1 MQNKHLLSHVKPGGR
16 TFSVLVTLLVT
27 AMTLLPQSVCGQTT
41 YELTVAGVQVT
52 SDNAA
57 NITGQYLSEGTAVF
71 DASSN
76 TLTLSNVKI
85 GYGGVQS
92 GLENLTIVFNGTNII
107 ESYIGANTA
116 VAGSH
121 NLTLQSGS
129 EGSTMYLANTVGKS
143 IIDGFDNIS
152 MDGLYVSSN
161 DTPFAYDETAK
172 QFKGVQIS
180 GVILQTATITSIP
193 HYSLWVGN
201 TQLNVENKDDVFPND
216 QSLAGKVS
224 FDNSSKILSLQN
236 VDLPYNVFSAL
247 NNLTID
253 VSGNCKVGS
262 GDSATAVRNVH
273 SSSTLT
279 LKSTGT
285 GNQLSFSN
293 NRPIRDFSS
302 ITLTGLYWDDDYT
315 YGPVTF
321 EDWDGEKQ
329 AVVELVGMHLL
340 KSDGSEAAGA
350 IATSAIPYQ
359 LKVAGTK
366 VTSENAA
373 DILVSLGQDYTGM
386 ASFNASTNTLTLN
399 GATIRGTTISN
410 GCIVSGLSS
419 LNIVLKGYNT
429 LDCSQDS
436 CTAIRSVA
444 NAALTITK
452 GEDECSLGFYG
463 SRAIRDFKSVTLSGM
478 VWDRTCAYQ
487 LATINNNGEH
497 TGMMLYDTVGD
508 EIGEINILDAE
519 NLPHPSMYSH
529 YDPEQTATLFGFEAD
544 PSWEIRY
551 SIDYVDE
558 SLEDVTNALYD
569 MQQDEN
575 GVPLQGAATVTAW
588 TVFGNATS
596 DVVKGK
602 LFELSETSLYTV
614 NGAAPLSAP
623 ILRPAIE
630 PEDGIS
636 VSYTGTEQSDVATID
651 PTTGEVT
658 ILGLG
663 NESFSVNIDIEQEN
677 GCTVLNEESL
687 PFEVNVLNSYPL
699 YIGDTQVTEINA
711 EDVLGDG
718 TVSFMKS
725 EGQVAATTYTLT
737 LNGAAITGPVKVGL
751 SNLTFDI
758 QGTNTITTDGTCIQ
772 NVVGSESMP
781 SLTFMS
787 SADVVGSL
795 TLTNTDEEGTNGVIS
810 DSYYGHFTI
819 SEELALILYRY
830 GFYTSYTDYFSAGEV
845 HNAQLVPSYG
855 VQVDDLQVY
864 AGNAADVF
872 GDGTVS
878 FDKEKSILTLNGA
891 NTGALCSSLTELTV
905 ELIGNNTLSAGGSY
919 PVLRSLSGDA
929 VTINV
934 QSTAAV
940 KGTLTM
946 NMPYTQAGNFCED
959 QVTLNIVAPLEVVS
973 GSLTGNDD
981 NNNTVV
987 IGPNYGI
994 TITSAGGSY
1003 PITSD
1008 NRTNVLGDQGAEPT
1022 VQFDGKNTLF
1032 LNNAHL
1038 NGEIIVNSS
1047 AFVEEP
1053 LIIHLKGTNTI
1064 NNETYLVQNAL
1075 ATANIKVKFA
1085 TGELAPGSLTYT
1097 TQMSLKEPIS
1107 AFVGCSV
1114 TYVNGLAPTL
1124 SEGANSGSV
1133 LSISMSLQPIVNHSG
1148 EEKTLDGEGDGLGED
1163 IENKTTDELTA
1174 GVVVN
1179 GILYTLPDANDGYES
1194 PGESGSGKVVAINST
1209 MTEEEINT
1217 IAGQVANG
1225 TQVPG
1230 TPEFAVKFKGVTF
1243 LLPAGAGK
1251 IIVNVRT
1258 NESGKLAVKIGEQSA
1273 VTFEKAKTAFEELVV
1288 PFACSE
1294 PTFVLLC
1301 HDGGGTDSREMDS
1314 RRAPGRKE
1322 TATVEIKGLS
1332 VSASSVVAVPEP
1344 ALSPVLLDKSA
1355 VAKVAGK
1362 HFIKVNNPDVAG
1374 VDADAFEGVKTDDEL
1389 TYVDLTK
1396 TGIKG
1401 ITVDRSTDAF
1411 KNVPEKAFIYLP
1423 AGNKVKT
1430 GTKNVIIGSVCEDM
1444 VMEEAP
1450 YFEMAQDFT
1459 ARNVKQNRDYSKF
1472 VGKNCT
1478 VYLPFAID
1486 AETAASLGTFYELKG
1501 YDGTTVSM
1509 ESVTETKANTPYMF
1523 KPKAADTK
1531 VAAKMVTVEA
1541 TPAAAPVAGNMKFVG
1556 TYEQKDI
1563 VSNTSTQYYC
1573 FMAADG
1579 EMAGKFVH
1587 VTTNA
1592 VTMNPYRAYMVVEG
1606 GASSRELD
1614 LVIDGVSTGIK
1625 NMKVGT
1631 DDNVYYD
1638 LQGRRVL
1645 YPTKGLYIVNG
1656 RKVIIK

>member
-1 MQNKHLLSHVKPGGR
+1 MQNKHLLNHVKPGGR

-27 AMTLLPQSVCGQTT
+27 AMTLLPQSVCGQAT

-201 TQLNVENKDDVFPND
+201 TQLNDENKDDVFPND

-224 FDNSSKILSLQN
+224 FDNSSKTLSLQN

-279 LKSTGT
+279 LKSTGI

-359 LKVAGTK
+359 LKVAETK
-366 VTSENAA
+366 VNSENAA
-373 DILVSLGQDYTGM
+373 
-386 ASFNASTNTLTLN
+386 
-399 GATIRGTTISN
+399 
-410 GCIVSGLSS
+410 
-419 LNIVLKGYNT
+419 
-429 LDCSQDS
+429 
-436 CTAIRSVA
+436 
-444 NAALTITK
+444 
-452 GEDECSLGFYG
+452 
-463 SRAIRDFKSVTLSGM
+463 
-478 VWDRTCAYQ
+478 
-487 LATINNNGEH
+487 
-497 TGMMLYDTVGD
+497 
-508 EIGEINILDAE
+508 
-519 NLPHPSMYSH
+519 
-529 YDPEQTATLFGFEAD
+529 
-544 PSWEIRY
+544 
-551 SIDYVDE
+551 
-558 SLEDVTNALYD
+558 
-569 MQQDEN
+569 
-575 GVPLQGAATVTAW
+575 
-588 TVFGNATS
+588 
-596 DVVKGK
+596 
-602 LFELSETSLYTV
+602 
-614 NGAAPLSAP
+614 
-623 ILRPAIE
+623 
-630 PEDGIS
+630 
-636 VSYTGTEQSDVATID
+636 
-651 PTTGEVT
+651 
-658 ILGLG
+658 
-663 NESFSVNIDIEQEN
+663 
-677 GCTVLNEESL
+677 
-687 PFEVNVLNSYPL
+687 
-699 YIGDTQVTEINA
+699 
-711 EDVLGDG
+711 DVLGDG
-718 TVSFMKS
+718 TVSFN
-725 EGQVAATTYTLT
+725 ADNNTLT
-737 LNGAAITGPVKVGL
+737 LNNLDVTSYDYDVNIQSGLSSLTIHFKGSNSLVSITSSNEDATLTFSGENDAQGNKPVLEFAQSDGYPWNGFSGNPTFEGKLAYFTFDGIGSIKNVPTPYMNVYDGMLEIEVDDPSIESCDYYYSIDYVNGADVAEKQYDVDNPESISGPCVITAHAVYTDEFNNTVESDNVEGILFGLTNTEVTVKVGQ
-751 SNLTFDI
+751 SVDI
-758 QGTNTITTDGTCIQ
+758 PTLVP
-772 NVVGSESMP
+772 VVDGSEDFTVEFSGGDDAMGKATIGNGKITGVSVGNNEPAIFSCNLSSGNNP
-781 SLTFMS
+781 SL
-787 SADVVGSL
+787 
-795 TLTNTDEEGTNGVIS
+795 
-810 DSYYGHFTI
+810 Y
-819 SEELALILYRY
+819 ILNN
-830 GFYTSYTDYFSAGEV
+830 DWM
-845 HNAQLVPSYG
+845 L
-855 VQVDDLQVY
+855 DDLYVY
-864 AGNAADVF
+864 VENPIAYGLSV
-872 GDGTVS
+872 
-878 FDKEKSILTLNGA
+878 NGISV
-891 NTGALCSSLTELTV
+891 N
-905 ELIGNNTLSAGGSY
+905 
-919 PVLRSLSGDA
+919 
-929 VTINV
+929 
-934 QSTAAV
+934 
-940 KGTLTM
+940 
-946 NMPYTQAGNFCED
+946 
-959 QVTLNIVAPLEVVS
+959 EV
-973 GSLTGNDD
+973 
-981 NNNTVV
+981 
-987 IGPNYGI
+987 
-994 TITSAGGSY
+994 
-1003 PITSD
+1003 

-1032 LNNAHL
+1032 LNNAT
-1038 NGEIIVNSS
+1038 EISGIELTGTMANLTV
-1047 AFVEEP
+1047 
-1053 LIIHLKGTNTI
+1053 HLKGTNTMYGSYI
-1064 NNETYLVQNAL
+1064 VNGNGQLEAISEVSFTTNVNE
-1075 ATANIKVKFA
+1075 
-1085 TGELAPGSLTYT
+1085 PGTLKLTYAGT
-1097 TQMSLKEPIS
+1097 
-1107 AFVGCSV
+1107 
-1114 TYVNGLAPTL
+1114 
-1124 SEGANSGSV
+1124 SV
-1133 LSISMSLQPIVNHSG
+1133 LPEKWEAGVFSNVNVAYENNLNAELGNEVTGAQLITIKALLSTIVD
-1148 EEKTLDGEGDGLGED
+1148 E
-1163 IENKTTDELTA
+1163 IENKQVDVVGDLKTQGGSIPTT
-1174 GVVVN
+1174 GVVLDNV
-1179 GILYTLPDANDGYES
+1179 LYTLSADGDGITVTDA
-1194 PGESGSGKVVAINST
+1194 SGNAIPAGDQTVGITTT

-1217 IAGQVANG
+1217 IARQVAEG
-1225 TQVPG
+1225 TLVPG
-1230 TPEFAVKFKGVTF
+1230 MPEFAAAFSGVTF
-1243 LLPAGAGK
+1243 LLPAGTGNMTF
-1251 IIVNVRT
+1251 NVRT
-1258 NESGKLAVKIGEQSA
+1258 NESGKLAVKIGNQSA

-1294 PTFVLLC
+1294 PTFVLLSNR
-1301 HDGGGTDSREMDS
+1301 GGGADRMEYGS

-1344 ALSPVLLDKSA
+1344 ALSPVMLDKSA
-1355 VAKVAGK
+1355 VAKEAGK

-1374 VDADAFEGVKTDDEL
+1374 VDADAFVAVEEDEEL
-1389 TYVDLTK
+1389 TYVDLTN

-1423 AGNKVKT
+1423 AGNKVKA
-1430 GTKNVIIGSVCEDM
+1430 GTKNVIIGSVCEN
-1444 VMEEAP
+1444 MEMAEDAP

-1486 AETAASLGTFYELKG
+1486 EETAATLGTFYELKG

-1531 VAAKMVTVEA
+1531 VAAKMVKVEA

-1556 TYEQKDI
+1556 TYEKKDI
-1563 VSNTSTQYYC
+1563 VSDDGSSTQYYC
-1573 FMAADG
+1573 FMADG
-1579 EMAGKFVH
+1579 AEAGKFVRV
-1587 VTTNA
+1587 VTTP

-1606 GASSRELD
+1606 AAARELD

>member
-1 MQNKHLLSHVKPGGR
+1 MKKKYLLNHVKPGGR

-27 AMTLLPQSVCGQTT
+27 AMTLLPQSVWGQATD

-107 ESYIGANTA
+107 ESYIGANAA

-129 EGSTMYLANTVGKS
+129 EGSTMYLDNTVGTS

-201 TQLNVENKDDVFPND
+201 TQLNDENKDDVFPND

-224 FDNSSKILSLQN
+224 FDNSSNTLSLQN

-293 NRPIRDFSS
+293 DRPIRDFSS

-329 AVVELVGMHLL
+329 ALVELVGMHLL

-373 DILVSLGQDYTGM
+373 DVLGNGTVSFSVTTDPATGGSM
-386 ASFNASTNTLTLN
+386 NVLTLN
-399 GATIRGTTISN
+399 GATISN

-419 LNIVLKGYNT
+419 LNIVLKGNNT
-429 LDCSQDS
+429 LDCSNDS

-487 LATINNNGEH
+487 LATINNNGSH

-508 EIGEINILDAE
+508 EIGEINIFDAE
-519 NLPHPSMYSH
+519 NLPHPSMYASSNQQNE
-529 YDPEQTATLFGFEAD
+529 PTFGFEGD

-558 SLEDVTNALYD
+558 SLADVTNALYN
-569 MQQDEN
+569 MQGEN
-575 GVPLQGAATVTAW
+575 VPLQGAATVTAW

-602 LFELSETSLYTV
+602 LFELSETSLSTV
-614 NGAAPLSAP
+614 NGAASLSAP
-623 ILRPAIE
+623 TLRPAIE

-651 PTTGEVT
+651 ASTGEVT

-663 NESFSVNIDIEQEN
+663 NESFSVNIDIKQEN
-677 GCTVLNEESL
+677 GCMVLNKESL

-725 EGQVAATTYTLT
+725 EGQVAAPTYTLT

-758 QGTNTITTDGTCIQ
+758 HGTNTITTDETCIQ
-772 NVVGSESMP
+772 NIAETNVP
-781 SLTFMS
+781 SLTFKS
-787 SADVVGSL
+787 NADVVGSL

-819 SEELALILYRY
+819 SEELALIMLRY
-830 GFYTSYTDYFSAGEV
+830 GNYTSDTYYFSAGEV

-855 VQVDDLQVY
+855 VQVGEMQVY
-864 AGNAADVF
+864 AGNAADVL

-878 FDKEKSILTLNGA
+878 FTKETNTLTLNGA
-891 NTGALCSSLTELTV
+891 NAGALCTSLDVLTV
-905 ELIGNNTLSAGGSY
+905 ELVGDNTLSEGGSY
-919 PVLRSLSGDA
+919 PVLRSLSGEN
-929 VTINV
+929 VTVNV
-934 QSTAAV
+934 QSTADV
-940 KGTLTM
+940 MGTLTM

-973 GSLTGNDD
+973 GSLKGNDD

-994 TITSAGGSY
+994 TITTAGGSY

-1008 NRTNVLGDQGAEPT
+1008 NRLDVLGDQGS
-1022 VQFDGKNTLF
+1022 VQFDGKNTLI
-1032 LNNAHL
+1032 LNNAS
-1038 NGEIIVNSS
+1038 ISS
-1047 AFVEEP
+1047 VILGADDSWVKKG
-1053 LIIHLKGTNTI
+1053 LTIYLKGD
-1064 NNETYLVQNAL
+1064 NNNIGEQEQDGLIYQGQG
-1075 ATANIKVKFA
+1075 ANVPLTFA
-1085 TGELAPGSLTYT
+1085 TGGVEPGTL
-1097 TQMSLKEPIS
+1097 
-1107 AFVGCSV
+1107 
-1114 TYVNGLAPTL
+1114 TL
-1124 SEGANSGSV
+1124 SYSDQPLVGFTPTYLNNLTDMMNPDLHQITIAV
-1133 LSISMSLQPIVNHSG
+1133 SMEPFVTQSG
-1148 EEKTLDGEGDGLGED
+1148 EEKTEDGGGVGLGED
-1163 IENKTTDELTA
+1163 IEEKGDPESPSALEIIVNK
-1174 GVVVN
+1174 
-1179 GILYTLPDANDGYES
+1179 ILYTLTESDGYLLD
-1194 PGESGSGKVVAINST
+1194 GSNKVVALNSSST
-1209 MTEEEINT
+1209 VPD
-1217 IAGQVANG
+1217 AL
-1225 TQVPG
+1225 PG
-1230 TPEFAVKFKGVTF
+1230 TEDFAANFKGMTF
-1243 LLPAGAGK
+1243 LLPAGSGE
-1251 IIVNVRT
+1251 IVVEALTGGNSVLNVQIGDQAPT
-1258 NESGKLAVKIGEQSA
+1258 QFSGLEEFTKCKVLFA
-1273 VTFEKAKTAFEELVV
+1273 VTVPTYVYIYKTGPA
-1288 PFACSE
+1288 A
-1294 PTFVLLC
+1294 
-1301 HDGGGTDSREMDS
+1301 SRSLDIH
-1314 RRAPGRKE
+1314 RAPGRKE

-1332 VSASSVVAVPEP
+1332 VSASSVVDVPEP
-1344 ALSPVLLDKSA
+1344 ALSPVMLDKSA
-1355 VAKVAGK
+1355 VKKVAGK
-1362 HFIKVNNPDVAG
+1362 HFIKVVNADVAG
-1374 VDADAFEGVKTDDEL
+1374 VDADAFEDVKLDAEL

-1423 AGNKVKT
+1423 AGNKVT
-1430 GTKNVIIGSVCEDM
+1430 AGTKNVIIGSVCEN
-1444 VMEEAP
+1444 MEMADDAP

-1459 ARNVKQNRDYSKF
+1459 ALNVKQNRDYSDF
-1472 VGKNCT
+1472 VDKNCT

-1486 AETAASLGTFYELKG
+1486 EETAATLGTFYELKG
-1501 YDGTTVSM
+1501 YDGTTVVM
-1509 ESVTETKANTPYMF
+1509 ESVKETKANTPYMF

-1531 VAAKMVTVEA
+1531 VAAKMVKVEA
-1541 TPAAAPVAGNMKFVG
+1541 TLAAAPVAGSIKFVG
-1556 TYEQKDI
+1556 TYKQKDI
-1563 VSNTSTQYYC
+1563 VSDGSTQYYC
-1573 FMAADG
+1573 FMADG
-1579 EMAGKFVH
+1579 VEAGKFVH
-1587 VTTNA
+1587 VITTP

-1606 GASSRELD
+1606 AAARELD

-1656 RKVIIK
+1656 HKVIIK

>member
-16 TFSVLVTLLVT
+16 TFSVLVTLLVM

-201 TQLNVENKDDVFPND
+201 TQLNDENKDDVFPND

-224 FDNSSKILSLQN
+224 FDNSSKTLSLQN

-279 LKSTGT
+279 LKSTGI

-359 LKVAGTK
+359 LKVAGTQ
-366 VTSENAA
+366 VNSENAA
-373 DILVSLGQDYTGM
+373 
-386 ASFNASTNTLTLN
+386 
-399 GATIRGTTISN
+399 
-410 GCIVSGLSS
+410 
-419 LNIVLKGYNT
+419 
-429 LDCSQDS
+429 
-436 CTAIRSVA
+436 
-444 NAALTITK
+444 
-452 GEDECSLGFYG
+452 
-463 SRAIRDFKSVTLSGM
+463 
-478 VWDRTCAYQ
+478 
-487 LATINNNGEH
+487 
-497 TGMMLYDTVGD
+497 
-508 EIGEINILDAE
+508 
-519 NLPHPSMYSH
+519 
-529 YDPEQTATLFGFEAD
+529 
-544 PSWEIRY
+544 
-551 SIDYVDE
+551 
-558 SLEDVTNALYD
+558 
-569 MQQDEN
+569 
-575 GVPLQGAATVTAW
+575 
-588 TVFGNATS
+588 
-596 DVVKGK
+596 
-602 LFELSETSLYTV
+602 
-614 NGAAPLSAP
+614 
-623 ILRPAIE
+623 
-630 PEDGIS
+630 
-636 VSYTGTEQSDVATID
+636 
-651 PTTGEVT
+651 
-658 ILGLG
+658 
-663 NESFSVNIDIEQEN
+663 
-677 GCTVLNEESL
+677 
-687 PFEVNVLNSYPL
+687 
-699 YIGDTQVTEINA
+699 
-711 EDVLGDG
+711 DVLGDG
-718 TVSFMKS
+718 TVSFN
-725 EGQVAATTYTLT
+725 ADNNTLT
-737 LNGAAITGPVKVGL
+737 LNNLDVTSYDYDVDIQSGLSSLTIHFKGYNSLGTITSSNEDATLTFSGENDAQGNKPVLEIAQSDGYPWNGFSGNPTFEGKLAYFTFDGIGSIKNVPTPYMYVSDGMLVIDVDDPSNESCDYYYSIDYVNGDDVAEKQYDEDHPESISGPCVITAHAVYTDDFNNTVESDNVEGILFGLTNTEVTVKVGQSVDVPTL
-751 SNLTFDI
+751 VPVFD
-758 QGTNTITTDGTCIQ
+758 
-772 NVVGSESMP
+772 GSEDFTVEFSGGDDAMGKATIGNGKITGVSVGDNEPAIFSCTLSSENNP
-781 SLTFMS
+781 SL
-787 SADVVGSL
+787 
-795 TLTNTDEEGTNGVIS
+795 
-810 DSYYGHFTI
+810 Y
-819 SEELALILYRY
+819 ILNN
-830 GFYTSYTDYFSAGEV
+830 D
-845 HNAQLVPSYG
+845 LML
-855 VQVDDLQVY
+855 DDLYVY
-864 AGNAADVF
+864 VENPIAYGLSV
-872 GDGTVS
+872 
-878 FDKEKSILTLNGA
+878 NGISV
-891 NTGALCSSLTELTV
+891 N
-905 ELIGNNTLSAGGSY
+905 
-919 PVLRSLSGDA
+919 
-929 VTINV
+929 
-934 QSTAAV
+934 
-940 KGTLTM
+940 
-946 NMPYTQAGNFCED
+946 
-959 QVTLNIVAPLEVVS
+959 EV
-973 GSLTGNDD
+973 
-981 NNNTVV
+981 
-987 IGPNYGI
+987 
-994 TITSAGGSY
+994 
-1003 PITSD
+1003 

-1032 LNNAHL
+1032 LNNAT
-1038 NGEIIVNSS
+1038 EISGIELTGTMANLTV
-1047 AFVEEP
+1047 
-1053 LIIHLKGTNTI
+1053 HLKGTNTMYGSYI
-1064 NNETYLVQNAL
+1064 VNGNGQLEAISEVTFTTNVL
-1075 ATANIKVKFA
+1075 
-1085 TGELAPGSLTYT
+1085 EPGTLKLTYAGT
-1097 TQMSLKEPIS
+1097 
-1107 AFVGCSV
+1107 
-1114 TYVNGLAPTL
+1114 
-1124 SEGANSGSV
+1124 SV
-1133 LSISMSLQPIVNHSG
+1133 LPEKWEAGVFSNVNVAYENNLNAELGNEVTGAQLITIKALLSTIVD
-1148 EEKTLDGEGDGLGED
+1148 E
-1163 IENKTTDELTA
+1163 IENKQVNVVGDLQAQGGSIPTT
-1174 GVVVN
+1174 GVVLDNV
-1179 GILYTLPDANDGYES
+1179 LYTLSADGDGITVTDA
-1194 PGESGSGKVVAINST
+1194 SGNAIPPVDQTVGITTT
-1209 MTEEEINT
+1209 MTEEDVNA
-1217 IAGQVANG
+1217 IARQVADG
-1225 TQVPG
+1225 KLVPG
-1230 TPEFAVKFKGVTF
+1230 TPEFAAAFKGMTF
-1243 LLPAGAGK
+1243 LLPAGTGN
-1251 IIVNVRT
+1251 IIINVRT
-1258 NESGKLAVKIGEQSA
+1258 NESGKFAMKIGNQPA
-1273 VTFEKAKTAFEELVV
+1273 VTFDEAKTAFGKLVV
-1288 PFACSE
+1288 PFACSV
-1294 PTFVLLC
+1294 PTYVLLYNQRTAT
-1301 HDGGGTDSREMDS
+1301 GSREMDS

-1344 ALSPVLLDKSA
+1344 ALSPVMLDKSA

-1374 VDADAFEGVKTDDEL
+1374 VDADAFKDVESDDEL
-1389 TYVDLTK
+1389 TYVDLRE

-1423 AGNKVKT
+1423 AGNKVKA

-1444 VMEEAP
+1444 VMADDAP

-1459 ARNVKQNRDYSKF
+1459 ARNVKQNRDYSDF
-1472 VGKNCT
+1472 VDKNCT

-1531 VAAKMVTVEA
+1531 VAAKMVTVK
-1541 TPAAAPVAGNMKFVG
+1541 AAPAEAPVVGSIKFVG

-1573 FMAADG
+1573 FMADG
-1579 EMAGKFVH
+1579 VEAGKFVH

>member
-1 MQNKHLLSHVKPGGR
+1 MQNKHLLNHVKPGGR

-41 YELTVAGVQVT
+41 YELWVNGIQVT
-52 SDNAA
+52 DDNKD
-57 NITGQYLSEGTAVF
+57 NVTGNENNSGDPQVTYNPETF
-71 DASSN
+71 
-76 TLTLSNVKI
+76 TLTL
-85 GYGGVQS
+85 
-92 GLENLTIVFNGTNII
+92 
-107 ESYIGANTA
+107 
-116 VAGSH
+116 
-121 NLTLQSGS
+121 
-129 EGSTMYLANTVGKS
+129 
-143 IIDGFDNIS
+143 DN
-152 MDGLYVSSN
+152 
-161 DTPFAYDETAK
+161 A
-172 QFKGVQIS
+172 
-180 GVILQTATITSIP
+180 
-193 HYSLWVGN
+193 
-201 TQLNVENKDDVFPND
+201 
-216 QSLAGKVS
+216 
-224 FDNSSKILSLQN
+224 
-236 VDLPYNVFSAL
+236 
-247 NNLTID
+247 
-253 VSGNCKVGS
+253 
-262 GDSATAVRNVH
+262 
-273 SSSTLT
+273 
-279 LKSTGT
+279 
-285 GNQLSFSN
+285 
-293 NRPIRDFSS
+293 
-302 ITLTGLYWDDDYT
+302 TLTGTDIN
-315 YGPVTF
+315 
-321 EDWDGEKQ
+321 
-329 AVVELVGMHLL
+329 H
-340 KSDGSEAAGA
+340 AG
-350 IATSAIPYQ
+350 ILSG
-359 LKVAGTK
+359 L
-366 VTSENAA
+366 NA
-373 DILVSLGQDYTGM
+373 L
-386 ASFNASTNTLTLN
+386 
-399 GATIRGTTISN
+399 TIS
-410 GCIVSGLSS
+410 I
-419 LNIVLKGYNT
+419 KGANSIEPY
-429 LDCSQDS
+429 DS

-487 LATINNNGEH
+487 LAMINNGSH

-519 NLPHPSMYSH
+519 NLPHPSMYSY

-558 SLEDVTNALYD
+558 SLADVTNALYD
-569 MQQDEN
+569 MQEDEN

-623 ILRPAIE
+623 TLRPAIE

-636 VSYTGTEQSDVATID
+636 VSYTGTEPSDVATID

-677 GCTVLNEESL
+677 RCTVLNEESL

-725 EGQVAATTYTLT
+725 EGQVAAATYTLK

-758 QGTNTITTDGTCIQ
+758 HGTNTITTDGTCIQ
-772 NVVGSESMP
+772 NVVGSESTP

-795 TLTNTDEEGTNGVIS
+795 TLTNNNGR
-810 DSYYGHFTI
+810 I
-819 SEELALILYRY
+819 SEIGQNNISVSNELAVFLTVNNTEDCTSNLYY
-830 GFYTSYTDYFSAGEV
+830 MTDGSTTVAKF
-845 HNAQLVPSYG
+845 VPSYG
-855 VQVDDLQVY
+855 VQIGEKQVY
-864 AGNAADVF
+864 AGNAADVL
-872 GDGTVS
+872 GDGTIS
-878 FDKEKSILTLNGA
+878 FNKETNTLTLNGA
-891 NTGALCSSLTELTV
+891 NTGALCTSLEELTV

-919 PVLRSLSGDA
+919 PVLRSLSGYA
-929 VTINV
+929 VIINV
-934 QSTAAV
+934 QSTADV
-940 KGTLTM
+940 MGTLTM

-1032 LNNAHL
+1032 LNNANL

-1047 AFVEEP
+1047 AFVDEP
-1053 LIIHLKGTNTI
+1053 LTICLKGTNTI
-1064 NNETYLVQNAL
+1064 NNRTYLVQNAL
-1075 ATANIKVKFA
+1075 ASGNIKVNFA
-1085 TGELAPGSLTYT
+1085 TNELKPGSLTYT
-1097 TQMSLKEPIS
+1097 TPEILKEPIS
-1107 AFVGCSV
+1107 AFVGCNV
-1114 TYVNGLAPTL
+1114 LYLNGLVPTL

-1163 IENKTTDELTA
+1163 IETKTTDELTA
-1174 GVVVN
+1174 GVVEN
-1179 GILYTLPDANDGYES
+1179 GILYTLPDADDGYES

-1217 IAGQVANG
+1217 IARQVANG
-1225 TQVPG
+1225 TLVPG
-1230 TPEFAVKFKGVTF
+1230 MPEFAAAFKGMTF
-1243 LLPAGAGK
+1243 LLPAGTG
-1251 IIVNVRT
+1251 IIIINVRT
-1258 NESGKLAVKIGEQSA
+1258 NESGKLVVKIGNQPA
-1273 VTFEKAKTAFEELVV
+1273 VTFDEAKTAFEELVV

-1294 PTFVLLC
+1294 PTFVSLSNR
-1301 HDGGGTDSREMDS
+1301 GGGADRMEYGS

-1344 ALSPVLLDKSA
+1344 ALSPVMLDKSA
-1355 VAKVAGK
+1355 VAKEAGK

-1374 VDADAFEGVKTDDEL
+1374 VDADAFVAVKEDKEL
-1389 TYVDLTK
+1389 TYVDLRE

-1401 ITVDRSTDAF
+1401 ITVDRSSDAF
-1411 KNVPEKAFIYLP
+1411 MNVPKKAFIYLP
-1423 AGNKVKT
+1423 AGNKVKA

-1459 ARNVKQNRDYSKF
+1459 ALQVKQERDYSDF

-1501 YDGTTVSM
+1501 YDGKTKIVSM

-1531 VAAKMVTVEA
+1531 VAAKMVTVKA
-1541 TPAAAPVAGNMKFVG
+1541 TLAAAPVAGNMKFVG
-1556 TYEQKDI
+1556 TYEKKNI
-1563 VSNTSTQYYC
+1563 VSDGSTQYYC
-1573 FMAADG
+1573 FMADG
-1579 EMAGKFVH
+1579 VEAGKFVH

-1606 GASSRELD
+1606 GADARELD

>member
-1 MQNKHLLSHVKPGGR
+1 MQNKHLLNHVKPGGR
-16 TFSVLVTLLVT
+16 TFSVFVTLLVT
-27 AMTLLPQSVCGQTT
+27 AMTLLPQSVWGQATD
-41 YELTVAGVQVT
+41 YELTVAGVKVT

-76 TLTLSNVKI
+76 TLALSNVKI

-201 TQLNVENKDDVFPND
+201 TQLNDENKDDVFPND

-224 FDNSSKILSLQN
+224 FDNSSKTLSLQN

-359 LKVAGTK
+359 LKVAGTQ
-366 VTSENAA
+366 VNSENAA
-373 DILVSLGQDYTGM
+373 
-386 ASFNASTNTLTLN
+386 
-399 GATIRGTTISN
+399 
-410 GCIVSGLSS
+410 
-419 LNIVLKGYNT
+419 
-429 LDCSQDS
+429 
-436 CTAIRSVA
+436 
-444 NAALTITK
+444 
-452 GEDECSLGFYG
+452 
-463 SRAIRDFKSVTLSGM
+463 
-478 VWDRTCAYQ
+478 
-487 LATINNNGEH
+487 
-497 TGMMLYDTVGD
+497 
-508 EIGEINILDAE
+508 
-519 NLPHPSMYSH
+519 
-529 YDPEQTATLFGFEAD
+529 
-544 PSWEIRY
+544 
-551 SIDYVDE
+551 
-558 SLEDVTNALYD
+558 
-569 MQQDEN
+569 
-575 GVPLQGAATVTAW
+575 
-588 TVFGNATS
+588 
-596 DVVKGK
+596 
-602 LFELSETSLYTV
+602 
-614 NGAAPLSAP
+614 
-623 ILRPAIE
+623 
-630 PEDGIS
+630 
-636 VSYTGTEQSDVATID
+636 
-651 PTTGEVT
+651 
-658 ILGLG
+658 
-663 NESFSVNIDIEQEN
+663 
-677 GCTVLNEESL
+677 
-687 PFEVNVLNSYPL
+687 
-699 YIGDTQVTEINA
+699 
-711 EDVLGDG
+711 DVLGDG
-718 TVSFMKS
+718 TVSFN
-725 EGQVAATTYTLT
+725 ADNNTLT
-737 LNGAAITGPVKVGL
+737 LNNLDVTSYDYDVIQSGL
-751 SNLTFDI
+751 SSLTIHFKGSNSLGSITSSNEDATLTFGKVTTAEFADLELSANGAVI
-758 QGTNTITTDGTCIQ
+758 SGFASIDLGDMKWMYEGAPLIYKNKALVSASTGEPATWAALSSQGMEEEPILWIDDSPIVGDYTDGGDQTPATWSFVAETKTLTLSGASLSSPIITNFVGTLNIVLSGTNTIQNTDGPILPAAF
-772 NVVGSESMP
+772 VAYKSGV
-781 SLTFMS
+781 SLAFQEVEAAT
-787 SADVVGSL
+787 SAAKL
-795 TLTNTDEEGTNGVIS
+795 TMTTTSAFDGFAKV
-810 DSYYGHFTI
+810 SYSGN
-819 SEELALILYRY
+819 LAL
-830 GFYTSYTDYFSAGEV
+830 
-845 HNAQLVPSYG
+845 
-855 VQVDDLQVY
+855 
-864 AGNAADVF
+864 
-872 GDGTVS
+872 
-878 FDKEKSILTLNGA
+878 KKSNSGYEISN
-891 NTGALCSSLTELTV
+891 NSS
-905 ELIGNNTLSAGGSY
+905 G
-919 PVLRSLSGDA
+919 
-929 VTINV
+929 
-934 QSTAAV
+934 
-940 KGTLTM
+940 
-946 NMPYTQAGNFCED
+946 
-959 QVTLNIVAPLEVVS
+959 
-973 GSLTGNDD
+973 
-981 NNNTVV
+981 
-987 IGPNYGI
+987 YGI
-994 TITSAGGSY
+994 TI
-1003 PITSD
+1003 ITGTNDGDIQITPS
-1008 NRTNVLGDQGAEPT
+1008 NRESILDGTIK
-1022 VQFDGKNTLF
+1022 FDGKNTLILDGANISGITIDDTNTLVDG
-1032 LNNAHL
+1032 LN
-1038 NGEIIVNSS
+1038 VY
-1047 AFVEEP
+1047 
-1053 LIIHLKGTNTI
+1053 LKGDNRIENGTNAII
-1064 NNETYLVQNAL
+1064 NYSSSMPLSIETDD
-1075 ATANIKVKFA
+1075 ID
-1085 TGELAPGSLTYT
+1085 PGTLIYINSTC
-1097 TQMSLKEPIS
+1097 SLKVANQAFSNFEPI
-1107 AFVGCSV
+1107 A
-1114 TYVNGLAPTL
+1114 YKNGLVATL
-1124 SEGANSGSV
+1124 DYTDDEILANNSEITYDNPSYIRSQTVTIAV
-1133 LSISMSLQPIVNHSG
+1133 TMKPIVNHSG

-1163 IENKTTDELTA
+1163 IENKTTDELTT

-1179 GILYTLPDANDGYES
+1179 GILYTLPDKDDGYES

-1225 TQVPG
+1225 TLVPG
-1230 TPEFAVKFKGVTF
+1230 TSEFAVKFKGMTI

-1273 VTFEKAKTAFEELVV
+1273 VTFDEAKTAFGELVV
-1288 PFACSE
+1288 PFACSK
-1294 PTFVLLC
+1294 PTHVLLC
-1301 HDGGGTDSREMDS
+1301 HNGGGTDSREMDS
-1314 RRAPGRKE
+1314 HRAPGRKE

-1374 VDADAFEGVKTDDEL
+1374 VDADAFEDVMEDKEL

-1423 AGNKVKT
+1423 AGNKVKA

-1444 VMEEAP
+1444 VMADDAP

-1459 ARNVKQNRDYSKF
+1459 ARNVKQNRDYKDF

-1523 KPKAADTK
+1523 KPKAADTE
-1531 VAAKMVTVEA
+1531 VAAKMVTVKA
-1541 TPAAAPVAGNMKFVG
+1541 APTPAEAPVAGNAVKIKFVG
-1556 TYEQKDI
+1556 TYEKKNI
-1563 VSNTSTQYYC
+1563 VSEGNSTQYYC
-1573 FMAADG
+1573 FMAGA
-1579 EMAGKFVH
+1579 EAGKFVR
-1587 VTTNA
+1587 VKTNP

-1606 GASSRELD
+1606 AAARELD

>member
-27 AMTLLPQSVCGQTT
+27 AMTLLPQSVCGQATD
-41 YELTVAGVQVT
+41 YELTVAGVKVT

-76 TLTLSNVKI
+76 TLALSNVKI

-129 EGSTMYLANTVGKS
+129 EGSTMYLANTVEKS

-201 TQLNVENKDDVFPND
+201 TQLNDENKDDVFPND

-224 FDNSSKILSLQN
+224 FDNSSKTLSLQN

-359 LKVAGTK
+359 LKVAGTQ
-366 VTSENAA
+366 VNSENAA
-373 DILVSLGQDYTGM
+373 
-386 ASFNASTNTLTLN
+386 
-399 GATIRGTTISN
+399 
-410 GCIVSGLSS
+410 
-419 LNIVLKGYNT
+419 
-429 LDCSQDS
+429 
-436 CTAIRSVA
+436 
-444 NAALTITK
+444 
-452 GEDECSLGFYG
+452 
-463 SRAIRDFKSVTLSGM
+463 
-478 VWDRTCAYQ
+478 
-487 LATINNNGEH
+487 
-497 TGMMLYDTVGD
+497 
-508 EIGEINILDAE
+508 
-519 NLPHPSMYSH
+519 
-529 YDPEQTATLFGFEAD
+529 
-544 PSWEIRY
+544 
-551 SIDYVDE
+551 
-558 SLEDVTNALYD
+558 
-569 MQQDEN
+569 
-575 GVPLQGAATVTAW
+575 
-588 TVFGNATS
+588 
-596 DVVKGK
+596 
-602 LFELSETSLYTV
+602 
-614 NGAAPLSAP
+614 
-623 ILRPAIE
+623 
-630 PEDGIS
+630 
-636 VSYTGTEQSDVATID
+636 
-651 PTTGEVT
+651 
-658 ILGLG
+658 
-663 NESFSVNIDIEQEN
+663 
-677 GCTVLNEESL
+677 
-687 PFEVNVLNSYPL
+687 
-699 YIGDTQVTEINA
+699 
-711 EDVLGDG
+711 DVLGDG
-718 TVSFMKS
+718 TVSFN
-725 EGQVAATTYTLT
+725 ADNNTLT
-737 LNGAAITGPVKVGL
+737 LNNLDVTSYDYDVNIQSGL
-751 SNLTFDI
+751 SSLTIHFKGSNSLVSITSSNEDATLTFGKVTTAESADLDLSANDEAVI
-758 QGTNTITTDGTCIQ
+758 SGFASIDLGDMKWMYEGAPLIYKNKALVSASTGEPATWAALSSQGMEEEPILWIDDSPIVGNDTDGGDQTPATWSFVAETKTLTLSGASLSSPIITNFAGTLNIVLSGTNTIQNTGGTILPAAFVAYKSGVSLAFQEVEAATSAAKLSMTTTSAFDGFAK
-772 NVVGSESMP
+772 V
-781 SLTFMS
+781 
-787 SADVVGSL
+787 
-795 TLTNTDEEGTNGVIS
+795 
-810 DSYYGHFTI
+810 SYSGN
-819 SEELALILYRY
+819 LAL
-830 GFYTSYTDYFSAGEV
+830 
-845 HNAQLVPSYG
+845 
-855 VQVDDLQVY
+855 
-864 AGNAADVF
+864 
-872 GDGTVS
+872 
-878 FDKEKSILTLNGA
+878 KKSNSGYEISN
-891 NTGALCSSLTELTV
+891 NSS
-905 ELIGNNTLSAGGSY
+905 G
-919 PVLRSLSGDA
+919 
-929 VTINV
+929 
-934 QSTAAV
+934 
-940 KGTLTM
+940 
-946 NMPYTQAGNFCED
+946 
-959 QVTLNIVAPLEVVS
+959 
-973 GSLTGNDD
+973 
-981 NNNTVV
+981 
-987 IGPNYGI
+987 YGI
-994 TITSAGGSY
+994 TI
-1003 PITSD
+1003 ITGTNDGDIQITPS
-1008 NRTNVLGDQGAEPT
+1008 NRESILNGKIK
-1022 VQFDGKNTLF
+1022 FDGKNTLILDGATF
-1032 LNNAHL
+1032 AGISIESTNTLVDGLN
-1038 NGEIIVNSS
+1038 VY
-1047 AFVEEP
+1047 
-1053 LIIHLKGTNTI
+1053 LKGDNRIENGTNAI
-1064 NNETYLVQNAL
+1064 NNYSSSMPLSIETDD
-1075 ATANIKVKFA
+1075 ID
-1085 TGELAPGSLTYT
+1085 PGTLIYINSTC
-1097 TQMSLKEPIS
+1097 SLKVANQAFSNFEPIAYKKGLVATLDYTDDEIS
-1107 AFVGCSV
+1107 ANNSEITYDDPNYIRSQTV
-1114 TYVNGLAPTL
+1114 TIAVTMN
-1124 SEGANSGSV
+1124 
-1133 LSISMSLQPIVNHSG
+1133 PIV
-1148 EEKTLDGEGDGLGED
+1148 DA
-1163 IENKTTDELTA
+1163 IENKQVDVVGDLKTQGGSIPTT
-1174 GVVVN
+1174 GVVLDNV
-1179 GILYTLPDANDGYES
+1179 LYTLSADGDGITVTDA
-1194 PGESGSGKVVAINST
+1194 SGNAIPPVDQTVGITTT
-1209 MTEEEINT
+1209 MTEEDVNT
-1217 IAGQVANG
+1217 IAGRLADE
-1225 TQVPG
+1225 TLVPG
-1230 TPEFAVKFKGVTF
+1230 TLEFAAAFKGMTF
-1243 LLPAGAGK
+1243 LLPAGTGN
-1251 IIVNVRT
+1251 IIINVRT
-1258 NESGKLAVKIGEQSA
+1258 NESGTLAVKIGNQPA
-1273 VTFEKAKTAFEELVV
+1273 VTFDEAKTAFGELVV
-1288 PFACSE
+1288 PFACSV
-1294 PTFVLLC
+1294 PTYVLIYNQRAA
-1301 HDGGGTDSREMDS
+1301 TESRELDS
-1314 RRAPGRKE
+1314 HRAPGRKE

-1344 ALSPVLLDKSA
+1344 ALSPVMLDKSA

-1362 HFIKVNNPDVAG
+1362 HFIKVDNPDVAG
-1374 VDADAFEGVKTDDEL
+1374 VDADAFVAVKEDKEL
-1389 TYVDLTK
+1389 TYVDLTN

-1411 KNVPEKAFIYLP
+1411 QNVPEKAFIYLP

-1444 VMEEAP
+1444 EMADDAP

-1459 ARNVKQNRDYSKF
+1459 ARNVKQNRDYKDF

-1486 AETAASLGTFYELKG
+1486 AETAASLGTFYKLKG

-1531 VAAKMVTVEA
+1531 VAAKMVKVEA
-1541 TPAAAPVAGNMKFVG
+1541 TPAEAPVVGKAGKMIKFVG

-1563 VSNTSTQYYC
+1563 VSDDGSSTQYYC
-1573 FMAADG
+1573 FMADG
-1579 EMAGKFVH
+1579 AEAGKFVR
-1587 VTTNA
+1587 VITTP

-1606 GASSRELD
+1606 GADARELD